1 MTESIARR
9 HAIDPFR
16 RYFILATLL
25 LGLSIVDAPSV
36 QAQATFEDLVYSPVI
51 ESDMLGAIFRRGYAR
66 QQEIYKVGDRLLWR
80 IWQEVD
86 RRDSVDVRRLETFG
100 ERMAGRPLPMFTDAI
115 LALVDVPMKSGRRAQ
130 RELLLRRYRLDSSHV
145 DRAALDSAFA
155 LADILDARRPDEFY
169 LVADGHRDPVIVAMV
184 AVKRDEYTGDPRIVG
199 DWSGESLP
207 DAVGSGGLLSNEDI
221 AWAMERRERGNSRS
235 DSRIPLLVIWDET
248 IELELEIETEME
260 AERPRCSG
268 CEPGDDSG
276 SCDGEE

>member
-145 DRAALDSAFA
+145 DRAALDSAMA
-155 LADILDARRPDEFY
+155 LADILDALRPD
-169 LVADGHRDPVIVAMV
+169 
-184 AVKRDEYTGDPRIVG
+184 
-199 DWSGESLP
+199 
-207 DAVGSGGLLSNEDI
+207 
-221 AWAMERRERGNSRS
+221 
-235 DSRIPLLVIWDET
+235 
-248 IELELEIETEME
+248 
-260 AERPRCSG
+260 
-268 CEPGDDSG
+268 
-276 SCDGEE
+276 